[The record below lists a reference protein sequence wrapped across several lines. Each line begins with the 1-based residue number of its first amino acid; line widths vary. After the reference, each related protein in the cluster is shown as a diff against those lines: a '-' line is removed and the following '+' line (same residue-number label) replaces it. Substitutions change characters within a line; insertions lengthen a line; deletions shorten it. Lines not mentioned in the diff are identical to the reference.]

1 MATIGSV
8 FLGDKVPRRILT
20 MSAGRS
26 SSSNASTSS
35 MSPPASPPADGAGS
49 PMSISML
56 AAATALAINESETE
70 EESISSVIGR
80 RARAGSDPTASNT
93 PIARKAQ
100 AIQLPHPVTV
110 DPELALELRIRWLEA
125 LLLGVKSEL
134 AAGGGHEVEGND
146 FGKRKEK
153 EKEVKTV
160 LEEGDEDERKK
171 ARQSLLDRGAGGA
184 GVVPRNQASN
194 AGVTA
199 AEVVAA
205 KKAKEK
211 EVKAVLDVLK
221 PGDSL
226 TRLVE
231 DLKKQLGAVVASNEG
246 LKKFMEKFD
255 QHAHFLTPVFALS
268 GLLPDSASYQNLSP
282 EELETL
288 LVEMEPDIR
297 AADRDM
303 REIEA
308 LGTKGVTEAGKLR
321 GYELLQPRLD
331 ALISGHKEI
340 KTQTEALEKR
350 ITAIMRQNATHVD
363 ALSELFV
370 EWDESLTETEDRIV
384 KLEREKVDRVRLG
397 LE

>member
-56 AAATALAINESETE
+56 AAATALATNESETE

-171 ARQSLLDRGAGGA
+171 ARQSLLDRSAGGA

-246 LKKFMEKFD
+246 LKKFMEKCAF
-255 QHAHFLTPVFALS
+255 HSSRCLCYYHGLFATIIS
-268 GLLPDSASYQNLSP
+268 IEHKAQN
-282 EELETL
+282 
-288 LVEMEPDIR
+288 
-297 AADRDM
+297 
-303 REIEA
+303 
-308 LGTKGVTEAGKLR
+308 
-321 GYELLQPRLD
+321 
-331 ALISGHKEI
+331 
-340 KTQTEALEKR
+340 
-350 ITAIMRQNATHVD
+350 
-363 ALSELFV
+363 
-370 EWDESLTETEDRIV
+370 
-384 KLEREKVDRVRLG
+384 
-397 LE
+397 